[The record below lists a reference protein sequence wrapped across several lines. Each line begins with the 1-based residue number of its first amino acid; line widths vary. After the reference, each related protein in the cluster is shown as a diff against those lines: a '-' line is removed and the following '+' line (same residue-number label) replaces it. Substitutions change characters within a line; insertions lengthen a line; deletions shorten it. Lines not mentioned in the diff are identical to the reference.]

1 MSAYF
6 YRVPKERCIRK
17 CKMELAAFLGGADDA
32 YPDMGGQ
39 MDSYPFADIV

>member
-17 CKMELAAFLGGADDA
+17 YKMELAAFLGGVDDA
-32 YPDMGGQ
+32 YPDVGRQ
-39 MDSYPFADIV
+39 MDSDPFADSV

>member
-6 YRVPKERCIRK
+6 YRVSKERCIQK

-32 YPDMGGQ
+32 YPVMGGQ
-39 MDSYPFADIV
+39 MVGNPFPDIV

>member
-17 CKMELAAFLGGADDA
+17 CKMELAAFLGGVDDA
-32 YPDMGGQ
+32 YPDMGRP
-39 MDSYPFADIV
+39 MDSGPFADIV